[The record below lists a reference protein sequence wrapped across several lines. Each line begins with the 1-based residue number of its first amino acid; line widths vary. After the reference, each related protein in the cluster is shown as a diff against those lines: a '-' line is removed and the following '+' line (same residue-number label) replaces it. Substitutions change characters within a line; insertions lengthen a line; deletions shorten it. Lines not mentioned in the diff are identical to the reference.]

1 MTDIRPGKGATEEEI
16 LLLLPGILGRRA
28 IDIDE
33 EIAKKDEKNMMA
45 DVVEQG
51 YFGVEKNSRQEA
63 DFPEAGIELKVTTLE
78 LKKSEP
84 LVAPKERMYISSIDK
99 EEVIEKQKWYNV
111 KGLKKANDTLIVWY
125 LNLEDD
131 EDKYQ
136 PYIWSHLWKP
146 EKNVIWKEKIQR
158 DCEIIKEKIK
168 SGEDLSAGDTEFLI
182 ASTKDTGHK
191 DEHSRSWAIKA
202 GGMRR
207 ILAYSTGLRL
217 TAPGRIRSGGIHI
230 DKLKNRIV
238 KEKKSYNFKFDKFL
252 SEEVN

>member
-1 MTDIRPGKGATEEEI
+1 MTDIRPGKEATEEEI

-33 EIAKKDEKNMMA
+33 QIAEKDEKNMMA

-51 YFGVEKNSRQEA
+51 YFGVDKNSRKEA
-63 DFPEAGIELKVTTLE
+63 DFPAAGIELKVTTLE

-84 LVAPKERMYISSIDK
+84 LVAPKERMYISSINRK
-99 EEVIEKQKWYNV
+99 NVEETEKWHNL
-111 KGLKKANDTLIVWY
+111 KGLKKANNTLIVWY
-125 LNLEDD
+125 LNLEDKK
-131 EDKYQ
+131 DKYQ

-146 EKNVIWKEKIQR
+146 EKNLIWKEKIQR
-158 DCEIIKEKIK
+158 DYEIIKEKIE
-168 SGEDLSAGDTEFLI
+168 SGEDLSASDTEFLI

-191 DEHSRSWAIKA
+191 EKNSRSWAIKA
-202 GGMRR
+202 GGMRQ

-217 TAPGRIRSGGIHI
+217 TAPGRIRKGGIHI
-230 DKLKNRIV
+230 DKLKNRII

-252 SEEVN
+252 GEETD

>member
-33 EIAKKDEKNMMA
+33 QIAEKEEKQMMA

-51 YFGVEKNSRQEA
+51 YFGVDKNSRKEA
-63 DFPEAGIELKVTTLE
+63 DFPEAGIELKVTPLQ
-78 LKKSEP
+78 LYKSAP

-99 EEVIEKQKWYNV
+99 EQVQETEHWYEL
-111 KGLKKANDTLIVWY
+111 KSLKKSNNTLIVWY
-125 LNLEDD
+125 LARE

-146 EKNVIWKEKIQR
+146 EENLVWKKKMQR
-158 DCEIIKEKIK
+158 DYEIIKEKIE
-168 SGEDLSAGDTEFLI
+168 SGKDLSASDTDFLI
-182 ASTKDTGHK
+182 AATKDRGHK
-191 DEHSRSWAIKA
+191 EKHSRSWAIK
-202 GGMRR
+202 GDGMRE

-217 TAPGRIRSGGIHI
+217 TAPGQIQNGGIRI
-230 DKLKNRIV
+230 DELKNRII

-252 SEEVN
+252 NEK